1 MAHPEFTED
10 PASVLHFIEFS
21 MQFLQF
27 VLGVPNR
34 FDISLVILK
43 LGSEHRIHGSGV
55 CEITGFQHVHEK
67 MDGCAASLIRLKYR
81 VQRQAIPVEDLL
93 DFSSSIC
100 LEIIDQND
108 EMGLG
113 REEFTGRK
121 AYIFSIPVGNCL
133 AASDHPEPASWRSD
147 R

>member
-1 MAHPEFTED
+1 MAHPEFPED
-10 PASVLHFIEFS
+10 PASVLHFIESS
-21 MQFLQF
+21 MQSLQF
-27 VLGVPNR
+27 ALGVSNC
-34 FDISLVILK
+34 FDISLAIFK
-43 LGSEHRIHGSGV
+43 LGTEHRIHGLGV

-67 MDGCAASLIRLKYR
+67 MDRCAASPIRLKYR
-81 VQRQAIPVEDLL
+81 VQCEAIPVEDLP

-121 AYIFSIPVGNCL
+121 TYIFSVLVGNCL
-133 AASDHPEPASWRSD
+133 AASDHPELAS
-147 R
+147 